1 MEKMLTLISPNFQ
14 VYQAPECDDEPEGT
28 LFSWF
33 GPIWFL
39 PHQKN
44 VMDHGWVLAMN
55 HICENKKSC
64 LYVHTHT
71 KKNLA
76 KNFPGFLI
84 PH

>member
-33 GPIWFL
+33 GPILFL

-44 VMDHGWVLAMN
+44 VMDHGWVLA
-55 HICENKKSC
+55 IYLKTKS
-64 LYVHTHT
+64 LAYMYTHT